1 MIETIKLYIEYSI
14 MGVLVFMS
22 FLTLWFA
29 LERYFFLSK
38 VNLRN
43 YKKKGEL
50 ENSLTNNL
58 TTISTIASNAPYIGL
73 FGTVCGIMITF
84 YKISESSNFDTNSVM
99 LGLALALKATAFG
112 ILVAI
117 FATIIYNGLARKVE
131 VLMTRWED
139 LNES

>member
-1 MIETIKLYIEYSI
+1 MIDTIKFYIEYSI
-14 MGVLVFMS
+14 IGLLALMS

-38 VNLRN
+38 INLA
-43 YKKKGEL
+43 KFEKKGEL

-84 YKISESSNFDTNSVM
+84 YKISENSNFDTSSVM
-99 LGLALALKATAFG
+99 LGLALALKATAIG

-117 FATIIYNGLARKVE
+117 FATVIYNGLARKVE
-131 VLMTRWED
+131 VLMTKWED
-139 LNES
+139 LNEN